1 MRGES
6 GEGRGENSDRRE
18 RSGFLPSPLSKL
30 PSRFKL
36 ALLAIAALL
45 LLTTPLWSPLFLR
58 RIAFFHVRRIEI
70 VGTRYLAPSD
80 ILARL
85 HVDTLASVWDPM
97 APLELRVAGH
107 PEIERAVVRRRMPGT
122 LIIDVT
128 ERVPVALVQANGG
141 FRVYD
146 ARGIPLPLDPSLVSI
161 DAPLLM
167 QRDTTLLRLLGAMRD
182 RMPAMYARVIAVRRV
197 ANDELMFQFPL
208 QPVRALQDVT
218 LDRLAE
224 LEPVEADLSRKQLRV
239 AEIDLRY
246 RDQVIARLQ

>member
-1 MRGES
+1 MRMK
-6 GEGRGENSDRRE
+6 RV
-18 RSGFLPSPLSKL
+18 
-30 PSRFKL
+30 KL
-36 ALLAIAALL
+36 ALVGIAALL
-45 LLTTPLWSPLFLR
+45 FVASPLWAPLFLR

-70 VGTRYLAPSD
+70 LGTRYLAPSD

-85 HVDTLASVWDPM
+85 HVDTTASVWDPM

-107 PEIERAVVRRRMPGT
+107 PEIERAVVRRKMPGT
-122 LIIDVT
+122 LVIEVT
-128 ERVPVALVQANGG
+128 ERIPVALVQANGG

-146 ARGIPLPLDPSLVSI
+146 ARGIPLPLDPARVPI
-161 DAPLLM
+161 DAPVLM
-167 QRDTTLLRLLGAMRD
+167 QRDTALLRLLGSMRD
-182 RMPAMYARVIAVRRV
+182 RMPAMYARVIAVSRV
-197 ANDELMFQFPL
+197 ANGELMFQFPL

-224 LEPVEADLSRKQLRV
+224 IEPVEADLLHKQLRV

>member
-1 MRGES
+1 MRMK
-6 GEGRGENSDRRE
+6 RV
-18 RSGFLPSPLSKL
+18 
-30 PSRFKL
+30 KL
-36 ALLAIAALL
+36 ALFGIAALL
-45 LLTTPLWSPLFLR
+45 FVAAPLWAPLFLR

-70 VGTRYLAPSD
+70 LGTRYLAPSD

-85 HVDTLASVWDPM
+85 HVDTTASVWDPM

-107 PEIERAVVRRRMPGT
+107 PEIERAVVRRKMPGT
-122 LIIDVT
+122 IVIEVT
-128 ERVPVALVQANGG
+128 ERIPVALVQANGG

-146 ARGIPLPLDPSLVSI
+146 ARGIPLPLDPARVPI
-161 DAPLLM
+161 DAPVLM
-167 QRDTTLLRLLGAMRD
+167 QRDTALLRLLGSMRD
-182 RMPAMYARVIAVRRV
+182 RMPAMYARVIAVSRV
-197 ANDELMFQFPL
+197 ANGELMFQFPL

-224 LEPVEADLSRKQLRV
+224 IEPVEADLLHKQLRV

>member
-6 GEGRGENSDRRE
+6 REARGEEDENGAQSTR
-18 RSGFLPSPLSKL
+18 LSPLA
-30 PSRFKL
+30 SRFKL

-45 LLTTPLWSPLFLR
+45 LLTTPMWAPLFLR

-70 VGTRYLAPSD
+70 LGTRYLAPSD

-85 HVDTLASVWDPM
+85 HVDTTVSVWDPM

-107 PEIERAVVRRRMPGT
+107 PEIERAVVRRKLPGT
-122 LIIDVT
+122 LVVEVT
-128 ERVPVALVQANGG
+128 ERIPVALVQANGG

-146 ARGIPLPLDPSLVSI
+146 ARGIPLPLDPARVPI
-161 DAPLLM
+161 DAPVLA
-167 QRDTTLLRLLGAMRD
+167 QRDTAVLRLLGSMR
-182 RMPAMYARVIAVRRV
+182 RLMPAMYARVIAVRRV
-197 ANDELMFQFPL
+197 ANDELLFDFPA
-208 QPVRALQDVT
+208 QPVRAMPDVT

-224 LEPVEADLSRKQLRV
+224 IEPVEADLLHKQLRV